1 MTRHFDF
8 PRPHFDLPALTSRVR
23 DAVVSRG
30 SVELGAAGAVA
41 LGACAIGALAIGA
54 LAINRLR
61 VRRARIERLSVGTLH
76 VGRLV
81 IDHRDDPEDEVF
93 DEPEAEAADLEAR
106 AEAA

>member
-8 PRPHFDLPALTSRVR
+8 PRPHLDLPALKSRVR

-30 SVELGAAGAVA
+30 SIELGAAGMVA
-41 LGACAIGALAIGA
+41 LGAFAIGAIAIGA
-54 LAINRLR
+54 LAINRLA

-81 IDHRDDPEDEVF
+81 IDHREDPEDEVF
-93 DEPEAEAADLEAR
+93 DEPEAETAEGEAR